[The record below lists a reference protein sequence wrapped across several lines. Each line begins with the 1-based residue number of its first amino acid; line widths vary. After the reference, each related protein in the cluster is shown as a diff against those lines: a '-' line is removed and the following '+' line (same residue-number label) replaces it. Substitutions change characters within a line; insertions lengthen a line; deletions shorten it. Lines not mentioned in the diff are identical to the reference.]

1 MNQTLRRKFLALVV
15 LSAMT
20 LVMVPASASDTQAGL
35 ELRKSK
41 YVMDDSGQVWLSV
54 QLVNDGKKPL
64 GILGLAPAKAGPW
77 TTVSQNAAPGAVVR
91 SAMKVKDGGVTV
103 LWVDSTAGI
112 LRFELPH
119 TR

>member
-1 MNQTLRRKFLALVV
+1 MLHRKFMVLILLSTIASLVAPV
-15 LSAMT
+15 
-20 LVMVPASASDTQAGL
+20 SASDVHAGL
-35 ELRKSK
+35 TLRKAK

-64 GILGLAPAKAGPW
+64 AILGLAPAKAGPW
-77 TTVSQNAAPGAVVR
+77 TSVGQNAAPGATVR
-91 SAMKVKDGGVTV
+91 SAMKVKEGGVTV